1 MTTPSSPHERASQ
14 ESPTEHHQTRSVLF
28 TGILIGIG
36 IAGFVDETLF
46 HQLLQWHTFYWA
58 TNEHG
63 RILSDGF
70 FHLFSTLLLLWGLL
84 RVWQGRTGWS
94 DASGPLLVA
103 GILMG
108 AGGFN
113 FYDGIV
119 QHAIF
124 HFHLVNEH
132 VCNTGITQGNN
143 TLGNCP
149 QDIPYEIVWDS
160 VGFIVLSIGYLL
172 WRRNRRVWQSG
183 STHQE

>member
-1 MTTPSSPHERASQ
+1 MTATPNPSPVERESQ
-14 ESPTEHHQTRSVLF
+14 ELHMHRRQTRSVLF

-58 TNEHG
+58 TDEHG
-63 RILSDGF
+63 RILSDGL
-70 FHLFSTLLLLWGLL
+70 FHLVSTLLLLWGLL
-84 RVWQGRTGWS
+84 RVWQGRAHWE

-119 QHAIF
+119 QHAIL
-124 HFHLVNEH
+124 HLHLVNEH
-132 VCNTGITQGNN
+132 VCDNSVTHGNN
-143 TLGNCP
+143 SLANCP
-149 QDIPYEIVWDS
+149 QDIPYEIVWDI
-160 VGFIVLSIGYLL
+160 VGFIVLSVGFLL
-172 WRRNRRVWQSG
+172 WRRSRRTWQSP
-183 STHQE
+183 